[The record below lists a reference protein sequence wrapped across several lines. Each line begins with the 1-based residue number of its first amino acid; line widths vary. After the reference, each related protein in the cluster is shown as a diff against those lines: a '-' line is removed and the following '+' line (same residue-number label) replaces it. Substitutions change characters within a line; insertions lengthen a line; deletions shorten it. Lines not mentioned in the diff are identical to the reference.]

1 MTNFS
6 TKKTLALCSLGYN
19 IHKTASG
26 QEYDPKSAGFPGK
39 EDTRKKRR
47 MGE

>member
-6 TKKTLALCSLGYN
+6 AKKILALRSLGYN

-26 QEYDPKSAGFPGK
+26 QEYDQKAQA
-39 EDTRKKRR
+39 TQVKR
-47 MGE
+47 